1 MEGLSRNFVKEF
13 YQAVLRQVLDG
24 GVAVRGRLLGV
35 GGRGVWVHRRA
46 AEDLLLQADSSHRN
60 RSLLFRL

>member
-1 MEGLSRNFVKEF
+1 M
-13 YQAVLRQVLDG
+13 LDG

>member
-1 MEGLSRNFVKEF
+1 M
-13 YQAVLRQVLDG
+13 LDG
-24 GVAVRGRLLGV
+24 GVAVCGRLLGV
-35 GGRGVWVHRRA
+35 GGRGVGVHRRA